1 MISPRFYLASMSP
14 RRKELLDQIGA
25 PFTVLPLRSYP
36 PRGPEVDETQREGEA
51 PADYVLRIARDKA
64 ELGAKVL
71 SLRGLP
77 LWPVLG
83 ADTTVILDGDVLG
96 KPDDPQDA
104 ARTLARLSGRTHEV
118 RTAVALS
125 RIRSGFVMTETRVSV
140 TQVTMRAIDP
150 QEIERYCATREPYD
164 KAGGYAIQ
172 GVAAIFIE
180 RIEGSYSGVMG
191 LPLAETSALLAEAGI
206 PVL

>member
-1 MISPRFYLASMSP
+1 MASPHFYLASLSP
-14 RRKELLDQIGA
+14 RRKALLDQIGA
-25 PFTVLPLRSYP
+25 SFTVLPLRFHP

-96 KPDDPQDA
+96 KPSDPQQA
-104 ARTLARLSGRTHEV
+104 AHTLTRLSGRTHEV

-125 RIRSGFVMTETRVSV
+125 RIRSGFVMTETRVCS
-140 TQVTMRAIDP
+140 TQVTMRTIAP
-150 QEIERYCATREPYD
+150 GEIERYCATGEPYD
-164 KAGGYAIQ
+164 KAGGYGIQ
-172 GVAAIFIE
+172 GIAAIFIE

-206 PVL
+206 SVL

>member
-1 MISPRFYLASMSP
+1 MASPRFYLASMSP
-14 RRKELLDQIGA
+14 RRKDLLDQIGA
-25 PFTVLPLRSYP
+25 PFTVLPLRSHP
-36 PRGPEVDETQREGEA
+36 PRGPEVDETQREGEV

-96 KPDDPQDA
+96 KPNDPEDA

-125 RIRSGFVMTETRVSV
+125 CIRSGFVLTETRVSV

-150 QEIERYCATREPYD
+150 REIEGYCATREPYD

-191 LPLAETSALLAEAGI
+191 LPLAETAALLAEAGI
-206 PVL
+206 SVL